1 VDRVFLDANV
11 LFSAAW
17 REGSGLLRLWELPD
31 VKLLTSVYAVEAAR
45 INLPDETRRGRLARL
60 VERVE
65 VISAAHSVR
74 LPAGVVLPAKDQPVL
89 SGAIQANASH
99 LITGDKEH
107 FGRFFGK
114 RLLGVLILPPSE
126 YLRRQNRGRSIHSGP

>member
-17 REGSGLLRLWELPD
+17 REESGLLRLWDLPD
-31 VKLLTSVYAVEAAR
+31 VKLLTSTYALEEAR
-45 INLPDETRRGRLARL
+45 INLRTPTQRLRLARL

-65 VISAAHSVR
+65 TISAVHSLR
-74 LPAGVVLPAKDQPVL
+74 LPAGVILPAKDQPIL

-107 FGRFFGK
+107 FGRFFGRK
-114 RLLGVLILPPSE
+114 ALGVTVLPPGE
-126 YLRRQNRGRSIHSGP
+126 YLRRR